1 MSKIPT
7 PVKPVDPA
15 RNTSTVLGP
24 MSEQSTVQMN
34 LQNEKCFWND
44 TEFSQG
50 DQIISDGKCYE
61 CSYGRWVEV
70 DD

>member
-1 MSKIPT
+1 MSKTPT
-7 PVKPVDPA
+7 HVKPVDPA

-34 LQNEKCFWND
+34 LQKEKCYWND

-50 DQIISDGKCYE
+50 EQIISDGKCYE